1 MPIIGVL
8 PVDET
13 KKLLLRVGVATVAD
27 VESQS
32 EIVAV
37 LCTLLDAWSQRE
49 LSSLLPNRTVCES
62 YSAERQ
68 TADLVRALEGTPPA
82 ELFVP
87 GSAEIPPSLR
97 SEITKRA
104 RESEQRKS
112 RDATQDVMTRSQ
124 V

>member
-104 RESEQRKS
+104 RESGQRKPV
-112 RDATQDVMTRSQ
+112 DATQDVITRSQ